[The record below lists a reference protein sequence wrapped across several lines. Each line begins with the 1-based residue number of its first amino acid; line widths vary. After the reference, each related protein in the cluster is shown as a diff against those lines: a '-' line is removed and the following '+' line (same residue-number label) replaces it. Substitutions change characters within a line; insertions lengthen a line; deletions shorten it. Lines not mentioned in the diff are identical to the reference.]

1 MTKITTETINS
12 RGMEMKQLMLDLAK
26 NGYTHTSNADVA
38 GSTVTDEVWAKAKA
52 EELGMRPVANYDLAT
67 KNIAQVEADLMSN
80 QSDYCHNTPTE
91 LDNIDLDDLS
101 QQDIL

>member
-1 MTKITTETINS
+1 MTKITTKIIDS
-12 RGMEMKQLMLDLAK
+12 RGMEMKQLMLDLAN
-26 NGYTHTSNADVA
+26 NGYTHPSNADVA
-38 GSTVTDEVWAKAKA
+38 GSTVTDEVWAKAQA
-52 EELGMRPVANYDLAT
+52 EELGIRPVANYDLAT
-67 KNIAQVEADLMSN
+67 KNMAQVASDMMSD